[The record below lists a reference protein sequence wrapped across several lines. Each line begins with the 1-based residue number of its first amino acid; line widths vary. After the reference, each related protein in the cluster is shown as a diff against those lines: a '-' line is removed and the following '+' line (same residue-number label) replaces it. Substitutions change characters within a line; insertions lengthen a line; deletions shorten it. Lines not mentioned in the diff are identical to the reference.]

1 MANMK
6 NSNDRIILFRK
17 AGEKVDVSLCLI
29 YENYLTL

>member
-17 AGEKVDVSLCLI
+17 AGEKV
-29 YENYLTL
+29 

>member
-17 AGEKVDVSLCLI
+17 AGEKVDA
-29 YENYLTL
+29 

>member
-17 AGEKVDVSLCLI
+17 AGEKVDA
-29 YENYLTL
+29 T

>member
-17 AGEKVDVSLCLI
+17 AGEKVDA
-29 YENYLTL
+29 TK

>member
-17 AGEKVDVSLCLI
+17 AGEKVDATKMLFF
-29 YENYLTL
+29 N